1 MVPVARK
8 LARKKATSAGTRG
21 RLALFAIASIVIVL
35 WRPVRT
41 HLRAASLLARFGDPG
56 ASASADVTETLFP
69 IARPGEDP
77 IRARLYLPRAATRG
91 AIVLI
96 PGVHHLGID
105 EPRLVRFARAVAAS
119 GVVVLT
125 PEIGALIDYR
135 IEGASADEIGEA
147 AHALH
152 ERVGTPVGVMGMSFA
167 GGLALLA
174 ASDPRFARDVA
185 FVVAVGA
192 HDDLARVARFFATG
206 TIARP
211 DGSLLHLTAH
221 PYGPLVLVYDHVQDF
236 LPADDL
242 AASKEALRLWLW
254 EDKDAARGRLASLPP
269 DARSRLEALF
279 DGDIASVAPLL
290 LAEIDASE
298 GALRAAS
305 PHGRL
310 AGLRAPVYL
319 LHGAGDSVIPST
331 ETLWLARDVP
341 QGLVRDV
348 LVSPAVVHV
357 EIEGEPSAKEKFA
370 LVHFMAEVLD
380 AAARE

>member
-1 MVPVARK
+1 MHR
-8 LARKKATSAGTRG
+8 
-21 RLALFAIASIVIVL
+21 
-35 WRPVRT
+35 
-41 HLRAASLLARFGDPG
+41 
-56 ASASADVTETLFP
+56 
-69 IARPGEDP
+69 
-77 IRARLYLPRAATRG
+77 
-91 AIVLI
+91 
-96 PGVHHLGID
+96 LGIE
-105 EPRLVRFARAVAAS
+105 EPRLIRFARAVAAS

-125 PEIGALIDYR
+125 PEIGALVDYR

-174 ASDPRFARDVA
+174 ASDPRFVPDVA

-192 HDDLARVARFFATG
+192 HDDLDRVSRFFATG
-206 TIARP
+206 AIARP
-211 DGSLLHLTAH
+211 DGSILHLTAH

-236 LPADDL
+236 LPAADL
-242 AASKEALRLWLW
+242 VAGKDALRLWLW
-254 EDKDAARGRLASLPP
+254 EDKDAARA
-269 DARSRLEALF
+269 RLEALDADGRAKVGALF
-279 DGDIASVAPLL
+279 DGNIASIAPQL
-290 LAEIDASE
+290 LAEIDANES
-298 GALRAAS
+298 ALRSAS

-310 AGLRAPVYL
+310 EGLRAPVYL

-331 ETLWLARDVP
+331 ETLWLAADVP
-341 QGLVRDV
+341 HGLVRDV

-357 EIEGEPSAKEKFA
+357 EIEGEPSAREKFA

>member
-1 MVPVARK
+1 LRWRV
-8 LARKKATSAGTRG
+8 
-21 RLALFAIASIVIVL
+21 ALFAIASIGIVL
-35 WRPVRT
+35 WRPVQS
-41 HLRAASLLARFGDPG
+41 HVRAAALLERFGQ
-56 ASASADVTETLFP
+56 ASAMASPEVAEELFP
-69 IARPGEDP
+69 IARANESAL
-77 IRARLYLPRAATRG
+77 RARLYLPHGRARG
-91 AIVLI
+91 AIVLV
-96 PGVHHLGID
+96 PGVHRLGMD
-105 EPRLVRFARAVAAS
+105 EPRLVRFARAVSAS

-125 PEIGALIDYR
+125 PEIRALVDYR

-147 AHALH
+147 ARALH

-174 ASDPRFARDVA
+174 ASDPRFAPDVA

-206 TIARP
+206 AIARP
-211 DGSLLHLTAH
+211 DGSILHLTAH

-236 LPADDL
+236 VPGADLD
-242 AASKEALRLWLW
+242 ATKEALRLWLW
-254 EDKDAARGRLASLPP
+254 DDKDAARSRLAALPP
-269 DARSRLEALF
+269 DARAKLGALF
-279 DGDIASVAPLL
+279 DGDIASIAPQL
-290 LAEIDASE
+290 LAEVDANE
-298 GALRAAS
+298 GTLRAAS
-305 PHGRL
+305 PHGHL

-319 LHGAGDSVIPST
+319 LHGAGDSVIPAS

-357 EIEGEPSAKEKFA
+357 EMTVEPSAREKFA

-380 AAARE
+380 AASRE

>member
-1 MVPVARK
+1 MSLFAP
-8 LARKKATSAGTRG
+8 TPWTR
-21 RLALFAIASIVIVL
+21 RRIALFALASLVIVL
-35 WRPVRT
+35 WRPVGA
-41 HLRAASLLARFGDPG
+41 HVRAASLLERFGA
-56 ASASADVTETLFP
+56 ASAGTSPDVSEALLP
-69 IARPGEDP
+69 IDRAGESP
-77 IRARLYLPRAATRG
+77 IRARLYVPRGASRG

-105 EPRLVRFARAVAAS
+105 EPRLVRFARAVSAS

-125 PEIGALIDYR
+125 PEIGALVDYR
-135 IEGASADEIGEA
+135 IEGASADEIGLA

-152 ERVGTPVGVMGMSFA
+152 ERIGTPVGVMGMSFA

-174 ASDPRFARDVA
+174 ASDPRFVGDVA

-192 HDDLARVARFFATG
+192 HDDLSRVARFFATDA
-206 TIARP
+206 IPRP
-211 DGSLLHLTAH
+211 DGSILHLGAH
-221 PYGPLVLVYDHVQDF
+221 PYGPMVLVYDHVEDF
-236 LPADDL
+236 LPAADL
-242 AASKEALRLWLW
+242 AASKDALRLWLW
-254 EDKDAARGRLASLPP
+254 EENDAGRARLATLAP
-269 DARSRLEALF
+269 DARAKLGALF
-279 DGDIASVAPLL
+279 DGNIASIAPEL

-319 LHGAGDSVIPST
+319 LHGAGDTVIPAT

-341 QGLVRDV
+341 PGLVRDV

-357 EIEGEPSAKEKFA
+357 EMAGEPSAREKFA